1 MRRFFSKKV
10 LGAFV
15 KSAMN
20 FKHNQPQQEIG
31 DFLSDKDII
40 QLILTCKAAHPY
52 TFSIKERKRKAE
64 RRKRAA
70 VVFDY
75 FTNFPGNLSTCMC
88 AEYDSNYKKY
98 VTDFFE
104 LLPELF
110 QDFLEKSPQIKW
122 FIMSWLKFEDGT
134 TSREFT
140 KQFDMQRI
148 LDQLIGL
155 IKNNRT
161 LYGCGLGLFNDIFD
175 VTALKTMLDEHPT
188 LKCISLW
195 RVGDR
200 ESDGDTLYK
209 E

>member
-1 MRRFFSKKV
+1 
-10 LGAFV
+10 
-15 KSAMN
+15 MN

-88 AEYDSNYKKY
+88 AEYDSNYKRY

-110 QDFLEKSPQIKW
+110 QDFLEKSPQKGHIENSQPIKW